1 MAKKKIVNN
10 IFADPTSVFAGLN
23 AELATKSLM
32 PTITSD
38 RMAVIGIPVQSLAM
52 QYLLGTEGIPFSRMV
67 QIVGSEG
74 SYKSTL
80 MYELMRWYVE
90 AGGLAILIET
100 EAKDSGDIR
109 NAILDWDPD
118 KMRNVATTS
127 VTSTKDWMAYITNVF
142 KYYRTLMSENKQ
154 YIPLLVSLD
163 SVTATASEASSDK
176 ITDEGFASGSFPTL
190 ARDLSEY
197 FKVMPDNVSN
207 FPYTF
212 AWINHVKPGTDSS
225 MYSRGKI
232 PGGKA
237 LAYYNSLTLH
247 LGKKKTA
254 ESASGTVTHT
264 LEMTTW
270 KNSFGREGRKFDV
283 DVVWYHKEDDDVATR
298 CYFDWDSAD
307 IKFLLKLQDGV
318 DIGAELRDK
327 IKEIAQLRTCKVGV
341 KPGVYSDALGITKE
355 EPMTY
360 AQAGKVLHENVDVM
374 NRLKKALYIKPISVF
389 TAGNDYAQFMET
401 VRTENSK
408 KFNKPMEEING
419 TTIESDE
426 NDETSNS

>member
-10 IFADPTSVFAGLN
+10 IFSDPSSVFAGLN
-23 AELATKSLM
+23 AELVTKSLM

-38 RMAVIGIPVQSLAM
+38 RMAVVAIPVQSLAM
-52 QYLLGTEGIPFSRMV
+52 QYMLGCEGIPFGRMV

-80 MYELMRWYVE
+80 MYELMRWYVT

-100 EAKDSGDIR
+100 ESKDSGDIR
-109 NAILDWDPD
+109 NAILNWDPD

-127 VTSTKDWMAYITNVF
+127 VTSTKEWMAYITNVF
-142 KYYRTLMSENKQ
+142 KYYRTLMTENKQ
-154 YIPLLVSLD
+154 YIPLLVALD
-163 SVTATASEASSDK
+163 SVTATASEASLEK
-176 ITDEGFASGSFPTL
+176 IGDEGFASGSFPTL

-197 FKVMPDNVSN
+197 FKVMPDNVNN

-237 LAYYNSLTLH
+237 LAYYNSLTIH

-254 ESASGTVTHT
+254 EAANGTVTHT

-283 DVVWYHKEDDDVATR
+283 DVIWYHQEDDDVSTR
-298 CYFDWDSAD
+298 CYFDWDGAD

-327 IKEIAQLRTCKVGV
+327 IKEIAQLKTCKVGV
-341 KPGVYSDALGITKE
+341 KPGVYSEALGITKE

-360 AQAGKVLHENVDVM
+360 PQAGKVLHDNPEVM
-374 NRLKKALYIKPISVF
+374 AAIKKALYIKPVSEF
-389 TAGNDYAQFMET
+389 TPGGDYAQFLEE
-401 VRTENSK
+401 VRTENSN
-408 KFNKPMEEING
+408 KFKRGITNG
-419 TTIESDE
+419 ITVEGDE
-426 NDETSNS
+426 NGEDATSCE